1 LTIVELSFI
10 VGWPALI
17 NEAVLFLEIK
27 AMNSLS
33 KVFVGII
40 FCACI
45 SLCDAKAEKL
55 CGDINDAN
63 KTIIDVMGGEYRIT
77 NNVWRGTSEQCLSVD
92 PNSTFFSVIHA
103 THDSN
108 RVAAY
113 PSIIRGRHFGGE
125 NTKNSGLPIR
135 VSDIVTAPVAWSAD
149 VNHAKGVWNT
159 AFEAWFSTKGG
170 TVPDGAELMVWLNHR
185 GSSIM
190 PSGGAK
196 LATVTV
202 AGEEWDVHYDVTR
215 NWKYIAYEK
224 VKPSVV
230 ATFDL
235 KDFINDSV
243 SRGYIESSWYLD
255 SMEAGFEIVQDGT
268 GLTNRSFSASVAG
281 RDANQTPTK

>member
-1 LTIVELSFI
+1 ML
-10 VGWPALI
+10 
-17 NEAVLFLEIK
+17 
-27 AMNSLS
+27 
-33 KVFVGII
+33 
-40 FCACI
+40 FCAGI
-45 SLCDAKAEKL
+45 LLCDAKAEKL

-77 NNVWRGTSEQCLSVD
+77 NNVWRGTSEQCLSVG
-92 PNSTFFSVIHA
+92 PNSTFFSVIRT

-108 RVAAY
+108 MVVAY

-125 NTKNSGLPIR
+125 NTAKSGLPIQ
-135 VSDIVTAPVAWSAD
+135 VSNIATAPVAWSTD
-149 VNHAKGVWNT
+149 VNRAGGVWNT

-170 TVPDGAELMVWLNHR
+170 TVPDGAELMVWLNHK

-196 LATVTV
+196 KATVTV
-202 AGEEWDVHYDVTR
+202 AGTEWNVHYDVTR

-224 VKPSVV
+224 AKPTVV

-243 SRGYIESSWYLD
+243 SRGYIENTWYLD
-255 SMEAGFEIVQDGT
+255 SMEAGFEIIQDGK
-268 GLTNRSFSASVAG
+268 GLTNRSFSASVTSRNGSEPNNAV
-281 RDANQTPTK
+281 PTK